1 MVPYVKD
8 YRAMD
13 WQHSTKCCAG
23 AQCKGCCVDGTVTR
37 GPFAC
42 MDNPFDIE
50 EIEPVAITLECKTY
64 AVEISVEE
72 IEAITAID
80 RLSRSRD

>member
-13 WQHSTKCCAG
+13 WQRSTKRCAG
-23 AQCKGCCVDGTVTR
+23 AQRKGCCVDGAVTR

-50 EIEPVAITLECKTY
+50 EIEPVAITLECKTH
-64 AVEISVEE
+64 AVEIPAEE
-72 IEAITAID
+72 IETIFVID
-80 RLSRSRD
+80 